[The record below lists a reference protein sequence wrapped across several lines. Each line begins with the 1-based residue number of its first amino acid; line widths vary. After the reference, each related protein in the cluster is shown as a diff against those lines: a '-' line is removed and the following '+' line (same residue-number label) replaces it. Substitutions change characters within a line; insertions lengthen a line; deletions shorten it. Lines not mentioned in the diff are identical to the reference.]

1 MPNQVA
7 IDTNVLVRCLIDDG
21 AHESSSGQT
30 SLSQTKQ
37 AKQLVQKCIQHQI
50 PIFIDALVLI
60 ETVWVAKSV
69 FKLDKPQQIT
79 LIEQILKTKQFNISN
94 RQGLFEA
101 LLHFAGN
108 PCDYSDSYIFVQALK
123 HGNEAVYS
131 FDKKA
136 IQSGM
141 KAPLSF
147 EL

>member
-21 AHESSSGQT
+21 AHASDSDQT
-30 SLSQTKQ
+30 NQ
-37 AKQLVQKCIQHQI
+37 AKKLVQKCVQHQI

-79 LIEQILKTKQFNISN
+79 LIEQILKTKQFDISN
-94 RQGLFEA
+94 RQALFEA
-101 LLHFAGN
+101 LLHFVKN
-108 PCDYSDSYIFVQALK
+108 PCDYSDSYTFVQALK

-131 FDKKA
+131 FDKKS

-141 KAPLSF
+141 KDPLAF